1 MPQTYDNIATL
12 NGTGSSNTITFSSIS
27 TSAYTDLILIINA
40 TTTTASAGSVTT
52 RVGTSGTIDT
62 GSNYSGNTQY
72 GNGSTTAVS
81 SVTNATAMPLSSI
94 NWASTTSP
102 FQAEVH
108 YMSYRNTSWFKTILV
123 KSGNEGT
130 GTGLMVNT
138 WRNLNTINT
147 LSIIHSASNWSTTS
161 TFSLYGITAA

>member
-1 MPQTYDNIATL
+1 MPQTYTQIATL

-27 TSAYTDLILIINA
+27 NTYTDLVLIINA
-40 TTTTASAGSVTT
+40 TTTTSSTGSITT

-62 GSNYSGNTQY
+62 GGNYSGNTQY

-108 YMSYRNTSWFKTILV
+108 YMSYKNTNWYKTILV
-123 KSGNEGT
+123 KSGNEAT
-130 GTGLMVNT
+130 ATGLLVNT
-138 WRNLNTINT
+138 WRNLGAINT
-147 LSIIHSASNWSTTS
+147 LNIIHSASNWSTTS
-161 TFSLYGITAA
+161 IFSLYGITAA